1 MKLRNKLKISFCIMV
16 ILPVIMCSIFAYAFF
31 KYQATTIHQLYEVDS
46 GELLD
51 NFYSPV
57 VLMGRMTENIYNEMK
72 EVAETSPWQYNSVDF
87 VKQLDEELQCKLSS
101 IVVRRNGL
109 YTYVSDN
116 LDIEKL
122 DVVLP
127 DYEAGE
133 NISDEGIYKGGDYQ
147 CLVKQIDFCDSY
159 GNQYSVSIITPLK
172 QAIPQ
177 IKKFF
182 IQVLISGVFILI
194 LTSLLL
200 NVWIYRSIIKPLDR
214 LKLATQNIKYGNF
227 DFEMPKSSNDEI
239 GDVCRDFEEMRVI

>member
-1 MKLRNKLKISFCIMV
+1 MDKTWMMHLCNVLVKGIYMKLRNKLKISFCIMV

-109 YTYVSDN
+109 Y
-116 LDIEKL
+116 IC
-122 DVVLP
+122 
-127 DYEAGE
+127 
-133 NISDEGIYKGGDYQ
+133 I
-147 CLVKQIDFCDSY
+147 
-159 GNQYSVSIITPLK
+159 
-172 QAIPQ
+172 
-177 IKKFF
+177 
-182 IQVLISGVFILI
+182 
-194 LTSLLL
+194 
-200 NVWIYRSIIKPLDR
+200 
-214 LKLATQNIKYGNF
+214 
-227 DFEMPKSSNDEI
+227 
-239 GDVCRDFEEMRVI
+239 